1 MTYYTFSLFLTAF
14 LLVGTTDTV
23 TTEETTLTPDLNEEV
38 DYTRECCPYP
48 PPPPEGGGDS

>member
-38 DYTRECCPYP
+38 HYTRECCPYP